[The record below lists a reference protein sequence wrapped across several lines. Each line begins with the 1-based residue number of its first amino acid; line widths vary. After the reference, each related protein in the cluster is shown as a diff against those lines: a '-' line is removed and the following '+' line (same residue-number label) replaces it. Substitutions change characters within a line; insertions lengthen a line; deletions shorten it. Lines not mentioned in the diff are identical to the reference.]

1 VRPAVA
7 LVGAAGH
14 GAWHVR
20 SITGLHRAGR
30 LRMVGVCDVRS
41 LSDASRELLP
51 PGVGLF
57 TDHRSM
63 LAALRPDVVVVATPP
78 HTHPEIAGD
87 VVSVGAD
94 LELEKP
100 PLVRLADHR
109 RLAALLAATGRRCQ
123 VNFQS
128 LASPALAELERAVAA
143 GRLGRV
149 SGIAVAGTWLRDDS
163 YWRRSAWVGRRQ
175 LDGSPV
181 ADGALSNPFAHAVMN
196 ALVLARAA
204 CGRADPERVEPDLYR
219 TRDIEVEDTACL
231 RATFHRGVCVL
242 VAVTLCAPVH
252 LPPRMLVSG
261 DAGRAELWY
270 TEDRLRLP
278 GEAAPR
284 SVPGRVGMLE
294 NLLDHRDDPARVPLL
309 APLERTEPFTRLVEA
324 IRSSPP
330 PRRIDPRFLEV
341 RGHGPERQVLV
352 AGVAEAVQAAAERLA
367 LFSEISTPWTS
378 PDLPVPAPRASTG

>member
-1 VRPAVA
+1 VSPSVA

-14 GAWHVR
+14 GAWHLR
-20 SITGLHRAGR
+20 SITGLHQAGR

-41 LSDASRELLP
+41 LSDASRALLP

-78 HTHPEIAGD
+78 HTHLEIAGD
-87 VVSVGAD
+87 VVRAGAD
-94 LELEKP
+94 LQLEKP

-109 RLAALLAATGRRCQ
+109 RLAALLAATGGRCQ

-128 LASPALAELERAVAA
+128 LASPALAELEGAIAA
-143 GRLGRV
+143 GGLGRV
-149 SGIAVAGTWLRDDS
+149 SDIAVAGTWLRDDG
-163 YWRRSAWVGRRQ
+163 YWRRSAWVGRRR

-196 ALVLARAA
+196 ALVLAGAA
-204 CGRADPERVEPDLYR
+204 SGRADPERVELDPYR
-219 TRDIEVEDTACL
+219 ARDIEVEDTCL
-231 RATFHRGVCVL
+231 RATFPGGVRVL

-252 LPPRMLVSG
+252 LPPRILVSC
-261 DAGRAELWY
+261 DAGRADLWY

-324 IRSSPP
+324 IQSSPP

-341 RGHGPERQVLV
+341 RGRGPERQVLV
-352 AGVAEAVQAAAERLA
+352 AGVSEAVEAATERLA
-367 LFSEISTPWTS
+367 LFSELGTPWAR
-378 PDLPVPAPRASTG
+378 PDLPVPAPHASTG